1 MYLVRNHHEAII
13 SHEDFEAA
21 GRILEQHAK
30 EKNISSDS
38 KKYQQRYAFSG
49 KIICGECGGT
59 FKRRTHY
66 TAGTS
71 YVAWCCNTHLADK
84 EACPMMFIRDDDLKL
99 AFTIMMNK
107 LIFSGKV
114 ILKPY
119 VEGIR
124 NGSTD
129 DSFHRIQELTT
140 QLAKNTEQREN
151 LQKLAAQGFIDKIL
165 FNTETN
171 KLLSNADDFRKEIEA
186 LNNSVSSDVSKVTA
200 ATDLLHFA
208 EKGEMLHGFDEELFE
223 KHVRQITVKNRTE
236 FSFEL
241 KCGLCLTERI

>member
-1 MYLVRNHHEAII
+1 
-13 SHEDFEAA
+13 
-21 GRILEQHAK
+21 
-30 EKNISSDS
+30 
-38 KKYQQRYAFSG
+38 
-49 KIICGECGGT
+49 
-59 FKRRTHY
+59 
-66 TAGTS
+66 
-71 YVAWCCNTHLADK
+71 
-84 EACPMMFIRDDDLKL
+84 MMFIRDDDLKL

-186 LNNSVSSDVSKVTA
+186 LNNTVSLDVSKVTA

-223 KHVRQITVKNRTE
+223 KYVRQITVKNRTE